1 MLPLRGQRS
10 GESRK
15 RGGPVNTVGPRIPPV
30 APGTRPD
37 LAGVERSILAERGHI
52 SPLYQTLL
60 NSAPLAE
67 GWEKLLTAI
76 RNRGS
81 LPPDVRKLVIL
92 RVAVL
97 NRAPFEFE
105 AHVPHARRAGISDE
119 KIRAVEEQDI
129 GDPFGDEERAVLAF
143 ADAMTRDVQVADA
156 VYEPIARRF
165 DAQGVV
171 ELVATIAA
179 YNMVSR
185 FLEALRIGH

>member
-1 MLPLRGQRS
+1 MS
-10 GESRK
+10 
-15 RGGPVNTVGPRIPPV
+15 TGPRIPLV
-30 APGTRPD
+30 EPGTRPE
-37 LAGVERSILAERGHI
+37 LSSIEQSIVAERGRI
-52 SPLYQTLL
+52 SALYRALL

-76 RNRGS
+76 RNRNS
-81 LPPDVRKLVIL
+81 LPSDLREIVIL

-105 AHVPHARRAGISDE
+105 AHLPVARNAGVTEE
-119 KIRAVEEQDI
+119 KLAAIELPQI
-129 GDPFGDEERAVLAF
+129 GEPFSVLETTVLELT
-143 ADAMTRDVQVADA
+143 DAMTRDVQVSDA
-156 VYEPIARRF
+156 LFDPISRHFDRR
-165 DAQGVV
+165 AVT

>member
-1 MLPLRGQRS
+1 MSPMS
-10 GESRK
+10 A
-15 RGGPVNTVGPRIPPV
+15 GPRIPPV
-30 APGTRPD
+30 KPGARPE
-37 LAGVERSILAERGHI
+37 LAAIERSIIAERGRI
-52 SPLYQTLL
+52 SLLYETLL

-76 RNRGS
+76 RNRSS
-81 LPPDVRKLVIL
+81 LPPDVRELVIL

-105 AHVPHARRAGISDE
+105 AHVPHARRAGVSDE
-119 KIRAVEEQDI
+119 KIRALEEADV
-129 GDPFGDEERAVLAF
+129 GDPFDDEERAVLAF
-143 ADAMTRDVQVADA
+143 ADAMTRDVQVTDA